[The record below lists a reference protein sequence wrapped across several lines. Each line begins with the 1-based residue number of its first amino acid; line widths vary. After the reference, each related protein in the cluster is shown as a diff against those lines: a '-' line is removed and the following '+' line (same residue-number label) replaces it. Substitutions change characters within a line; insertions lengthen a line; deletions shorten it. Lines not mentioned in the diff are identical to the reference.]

1 MIKRITHTSF
11 FIRLMHWE
19 YWPFAVVY
27 GLLFP
32 YWFFLCI
39 RARSFFFFNTSNPHI
54 SNGGF
59 LMESK
64 KSIYDLIPGRYY
76 PGTLLF
82 KTGTDPHEVI
92 DSARDYQF
100 AYPLIAKPDIG
111 MKGLSVEKI
120 DNIDELKEYTLSS
133 KVDFLVQEYI
143 PYENELGIFYYR
155 YPNESKGNISG
166 IVKKEFLRV
175 EGDGILTI
183 RQLIL
188 KDKRSILQLP
198 VLQKL
203 YGYRLDQVLPTG
215 TEELLVPYGNHAR
228 GAKFIDISHL
238 ADQELVDTI
247 DRICRS
253 VDGFYYGRLDIRY
266 ESWEALKRGERFS
279 IVELNGAGSEP
290 THIYDPAHSI
300 FRAWREIIRHW
311 NILFRISRINH
322 KLLKKPYM
330 NMGQGLQMLKA
341 NRAYVKLISGDSRSI
356 I

>member
-1 MIKRITHTSF
+1 
-11 FIRLMHWE
+11 
-19 YWPFAVVY
+19 
-27 GLLFP
+27 
-32 YWFFLCI
+32 
-39 RARSFFFFNTSNPHI
+39 
-54 SNGGF
+54 
-59 LMESK
+59 MESK
-64 KSIYDLIPGRYY
+64 KSIYDMIPGKYY

-82 KTGTDPHEVI
+82 SAGTNPSEVI
-92 DSARDYQF
+92 GSVKEFEF
-100 AYPLIAKPDIG
+100 ALPLIAKPDIG
-111 MKGLSVEKI
+111 MKGLSVKKI
-120 DNIDELKEYTLSS
+120 GNVDELREYALSS

-143 PYENELGIFYYR
+143 SYENELGIFYYR
-155 YPNESKGNISG
+155 YPNESIGHISG

-175 EGDGILTI
+175 EGDGVSTI

-198 VLQKL
+198 VLEKL
-203 YGYRLDQVLPTG
+203 YGPRLSQVLPEG

-228 GAKFIDISHL
+228 GAKFIDISYL

-247 DRICRS
+247 DRICKR

-290 THIYDPAHSI
+290 THIYDPRHSI

-311 NILFRISRINH
+311 NILFQISRINH

-330 NMGQGLQMLKA
+330 NMEQGLQMLKA
-341 NRAYVKLISGDSRSI
+341 NRAYVKLISGGS
-356 I
+356 